1 MKYKRQ
7 GQIIK
12 IIKGKPIKTHEQLIE
27 ELARVGYSVTQATV
41 SRDIKELGLVKVPVQ
56 GGGSVY
62 SVSHGLEEDSEKKLN
77 MFSDAVIDIDNAM
90 HTVVI
95 KTYPG
100 MANAVA
106 ASVDSIMKNEFLGS
120 IAGDDTVLII
130 ASDPNAALNITE
142 NLRKS
147 FRMK

>member
-7 GQIIK
+7 GQIVK
-12 IIKGKPIKTHEQLIE
+12 IIKEKPIKTHEQLIE
-27 ELARVGYSVTQATV
+27 ELNKAGYAVTQATV
-41 SRDIKELGLVKVPVQ
+41 SRDIKDLGLIKVPVQ

-62 SVSHGLEEDSEKKLN
+62 SISRGIEDDSEKKLN
-77 MFSDAVIDIDNAM
+77 MFSDAVIDIDNAL

-130 ASDPNAALNITE
+130 ASSPESALHITE
-142 NLRKS
+142 KLRKS
-147 FRMK
+147 FKN